1 MVKEENKPFA
11 KILGQLLKRGRYER
25 GMTQAE
31 FAWTI
36 HMSEVGYGM
45 IERGKK
51 NPKCTHT
58 SSIHNN
64 TGISIDR
71 IFQEIDKIEK
81 EEKSKRI
88 DLVV

>member
-11 KILGQLLKRGRYER
+11 KTLGQLLKRGRYER

-36 HMSEVGYGM
+36 HMSEEGYGM
-45 IERGKK
+45 IERGKRIPSALTL
-51 NPKCTHT
+51 N
-58 SSIHNN
+58 SIHNN

-71 IFQEIDKIEK
+71 IFQEIGKIEK
-81 EEKSKRI
+81 EKKLKE
-88 DLVV
+88 D